1 MERKKLELLVKQLSN
16 ENTNLRLRRCISCE
30 KLEAQLIQVNLDLV
44 RAGKNYEA
52 LQAEIAQLKEQA
64 VRDNAELDRCYAEL
78 KCERKEKDNDN
89 SATTN

>member
-52 LQAEIAQLKEQA
+52 LQAE
-64 VRDNAELDRCYAEL
+64 LDRCYAEL